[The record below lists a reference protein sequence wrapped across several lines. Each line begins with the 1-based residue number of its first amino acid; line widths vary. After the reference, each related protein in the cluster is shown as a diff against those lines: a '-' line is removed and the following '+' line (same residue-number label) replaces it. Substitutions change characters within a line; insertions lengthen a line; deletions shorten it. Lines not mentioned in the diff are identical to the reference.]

1 MPLFHAFRSMSPL
14 IGALKSLA
22 TPTVT
27 RTVVFTAASLA
38 ALLVHSAARATDDSG
53 ESLSSIM
60 TRLRVQEAPQPIRE
74 NPQWRA
80 PRKVVLLAFGND
92 RGWEGRE
99 AAFAAAAPK
108 AKVIVAK
115 DMAAAVAAT
124 ADADV
129 LVGFNPE
136 ICAARLVDND
146 KPLRWLASLAAGVEN
161 CMAVLGVRSRNLLLT
176 NMRGVDSAV
185 IAEHAVALAMA
196 LAHSLDTFAVDTSK
210 GQWSNQHG
218 NSAPIETLAGKTM
231 LVVGL
236 GGIGTE
242 VALRAHGLG
251 MQVVAT
257 RDNASN
263 KPDFV
268 GYVGTPG
275 ELLTLAKS
283 ADVIV
288 NAVPLTP
295 QTKGMYDAKFF
306 AVLKPSAY
314 FVNVA
319 RGASVVTADLV
330 SALEEH
336 RLAGA
341 GLDVVDPEPLPADSP
356 LWHAPRVIITPH
368 ISSRS
373 DFPSEARWTL
383 AVENLRRYA
392 NGEKMLSVVDLTKGY

>member
-1 MPLFHAFRSMSPL
+1 MLSSQSSRPQR
-14 IGALKSLA
+14 GALTL
-22 TPTVT
+22 
-27 RTVVFTAASLA
+27 LA
-38 ALLVHSAARATDDSG
+38 AVWVIACVPVHAAAPDD
-53 ESLSSIM
+53 ESLTDLM
-60 TRLRVQEAPQPIRE
+60 TRLRVQQAPQPIRE
-74 NPQWRA
+74 KPQYRV
-80 PRKVVLLAFGND
+80 PRKVVLLAFGSGH
-92 RGWEGRE
+92 GWEGHE

-108 AKVIVAK
+108 ARIVVAK
-115 DMAAAVAAT
+115 DMSEAEKAT
-124 ADADV
+124 TDADV
-129 LVGFNPE
+129 IVGFNPE
-136 ICAARLVDND
+136 ICAARLIDND
-146 KPLRWLASLAAGVEN
+146 RQLRWIASLAAGVEN
-161 CMAVLGVRSRNLLLT
+161 CMAVPGVRGRNLLVT

-210 GQWSNQHG
+210 GEW
-218 NSAPIETLAGKTM
+218 NSAHGATAPIQTLAGKTL

-242 VALRAHGLG
+242 VASRAHGLG
-251 MQVVAT
+251 MKVVAT
-257 RDNASN
+257 RDAAGN

-268 GYVGTPG
+268 SYVGLPD
-275 ELLTLAKS
+275 EMLTLAKS

-295 QTKGMYDAKFF
+295 QTKGLYDAKFF
-306 AVLKPSAY
+306 AVLKPTAY

-330 SALEEH
+330 SALSEH

-341 GLDVVDPEPLPADSP
+341 GLDVTDPEPLPADSP
-356 LWHAPRVIITPH
+356 LWHAPHVIITPH

-373 DFPSEARWTL
+373 DFPNEARWTL

-392 NGEKMLSVVDLTKGY
+392 NGEKVLSVVDLTKGY

>member
-1 MPLFHAFRSMSPL
+1 MSPL

-161 CMAVLGVRSRNLLLT
+161 CMAVPGVRSRNLLLT

-268 GYVGTPG
+268 SYVGTPG

>member
-22 TPTVT
+22 THMVT

-161 CMAVLGVRSRNLLLT
+161 CMAVPGVRSRNLLLT

-268 GYVGTPG
+268 SYVGTPG

>member
-1 MPLFHAFRSMSPL
+1 MA
-14 IGALKSLA
+14 
-22 TPTVT
+22 
-27 RTVVFTAASLA
+27 
-38 ALLVHSAARATDDSG
+38 
-53 ESLSSIM
+53 
-60 TRLRVQEAPQPIRE
+60 RLRVQEAPQPVSERA
-74 NPQWRA
+74 QWRT

-92 RGWEGRE
+92 RGWQGRE

-108 AKVIVAK
+108 AQIVVAK
-115 DMAAAVAAT
+115 DMAEAVKAT

-136 ICAARLVDND
+136 ICAARLIDND
-146 KPLRWLASLAAGVEN
+146 KQLRWIASLAAGVEN
-161 CMAVLGVRSRNLLLT
+161 CMAVPGVRTRNLLLT

-210 GQWSNQHG
+210 GVWSNEQG
-218 NSAPIETLAGKTM
+218 ANAPIQTLEGKTL

-242 VALRAHGLG
+242 VAVRAHGLG
-251 MQVVAT
+251 MKVVAT
-257 RDNASN
+257 RDNDRN

-268 GYVGTPG
+268 SYVGLPD
-275 ELLTLAKS
+275 EMLTLAKT

-306 AVLKPSAY
+306 ATLKPTAY
-314 FVNVA
+314 FINVA
-319 RGASVVTADLV
+319 RGGSVVTADLV
-330 SALEEH
+330 SALNEH
-336 RLAGA
+336 RIAGA

-356 LWHAPRVIITPH
+356 LWHAPHVIITPH

-373 DFPSEARWTL
+373 DLPSEARWTL